1 MSTLVAH
8 AASTPSA
15 PSASYAATTVTA
27 ATAPTTA
34 FGSPAAPATAP
45 TGTPPMAAAGAA
57 SPAASFATRFGYRIK
72 VPLALTGVALLS
84 GVLVALTT
92 YMLVDRHVEA
102 NAEAETQRL
111 TGALARALVDPMLRN
126 DVWRAFQA
134 VRAAQAPT
142 SARPGQ
148 AADAAAVQVVVLDA
162 QGHVFAAPSPRR
174 HPLGQHYSTL
184 PEPLAG
190 AARRVLS
197 ATPPVAARIAARDG
211 GPLVLAEPIVGN
223 EDALLGI
230 VLASHP
236 SALTE
241 AQRASVV
248 RQLVV
253 LGAMAMALVAL
264 AGAALGLR
272 MTLPLAR
279 LRSAMQAAPRPA
291 TGEAA
296 VGADGSV
303 ALAEVCRR
311 RDELG
316 ELGRSFAQMLQQ
328 IQAQQEL
335 ERHMLEAERLASVGQ
350 LSAGIAHEVN
360 NPLGGM
366 LAAIENRRLRG
377 GLDEASER
385 TLALL
390 ERGLRQIH
398 STTQALLHEAR
409 SGQHAL
415 AEADL
420 QDVALLLRPEADHAR
435 CVLEWQLPMPTRAG
449 LAAAP
454 VRQVLLNLTL
464 NAIAAAGRG
473 GRVRA
478 SGSED
483 ALGWSLHV
491 ANTGAA
497 LDEQRLAS
505 LIQGLE
511 RSGDGRLGLG
521 LWITARVLHTHR
533 GTLTVGFPQPPFTTE
548 VVAAFRWPP
557 AASAASGASG
567 AAAAQP
573 PTLS

>member
-1 MSTLVAH
+1 VA
-8 AASTPSA
+8 A
-15 PSASYAATTVTA
+15 P
-27 ATAPTTA
+27 
-34 FGSPAAPATAP
+34 PAAPL
-45 TGTPPMAAAGAA
+45 PPLPAAG
-57 SPAASFATRFGYRIK
+57 PAQPLPFSARFGYRIK

-102 NAEAETQRL
+102 NAEAETRRL

-126 DVWRAFQA
+126 DVWRAFLA
-134 VRAAQAPT
+134 VRAAQEPPHA
-142 SARPGQ
+142 APGQ
-148 AADAAAVQVVVLDA
+148 AAGAATVQVVVLDA
-162 QGHVFAAPSPRR
+162 QGFVFAAPSPRR

-184 PEPLAG
+184 AEPLAG
-190 AARRVLS
+190 AARQVLS
-197 ATPPVAARIAARDG
+197 ATPPMAARIAARDG

-223 EDALLGI
+223 EDTLLGI

-241 AQRASVV
+241 AQRAAVV

-253 LGAMAMALVAL
+253 LGALAMALVAL
-264 AGAALGLR
+264 AGGALGLR
-272 MTLPLAR
+272 MTQPLAR
-279 LRSAMQAAPRPA
+279 LRSAMQAVPLRA
-291 TGEAA
+291 GGAA
-296 VGADGSV
+296 GAGAEGAA
-303 ALAEVCRR
+303 ALAEVCSR
-311 RDELG
+311 RDEVG
-316 ELGRSFAQMLQQ
+316 ELGRSFAQMLRQ

-335 ERHMLEAERLASVGQ
+335 ERYMLEAERLASVGQ

-398 STTQALLHEAR
+398 GTTQALLHEAR
-409 SGQHAL
+409 SGQHPL

-420 QDVALLLRPEADHAR
+420 QDLALLLRPEAEHAR
-435 CVLEWQLPMPTRAG
+435 CALYWELAMPSRAG

-473 GRVRA
+473 GRVRV
-478 SGSED
+478 SDRED
-483 ALGWSLHV
+483 AEGWRLHV
-491 ANTGAA
+491 ANTGAT
-497 LDEQRLAS
+497 LDEERLAS
-505 LIQGLE
+505 LTQGLE
-511 RSGDGRLGLG
+511 RSGEGRLGLG
-521 LWITARVLHTHR
+521 LWITARIVHAQR
-533 GTLTVGFPQPPFTTE
+533 GTLTLAQPQPPFATE
-548 VVAAFRWPP
+548 LVVTLRWPGAGDAP
-557 AASAASGASG
+557 A
-567 AAAAQP
+567 
-573 PTLS
+573 TLS